1 MAVCSIQS
9 DAGSRLRVVLDDSNK
24 HRMTCTIASSLPDM
38 HSPRLNPGI
47 TSALASAV
55 LFGTSVPL
63 AKILTGQISP
73 VLLAGLLY
81 LGSGIGLLALFG
93 LGHWHRRRTAGP
105 SHSFTKKDA
114 AWLGG
119 AVLFGGIIGP
129 VLLMLGLTRTPAS
142 SAALLLNLEGVFTA
156 LLAWFVFKENVDRR
170 IAFGML
176 LILMAGALLVWPAS
190 WALGDMSGAL
200 MITAACACWAID
212 NNLTRHVSMHDPLAV
227 AGTKGL
233 VAGVVNTS
241 IALALGNLLPAW
253 PQLAFAGL
261 LGFLGYGV
269 SLALFVL
276 ALRHVGAAR
285 TGAYF
290 SLAPFIG
297 AGVALGLLH
306 ESPGALFWPATG
318 LMAVGLWLHL
328 AERHQ
333 HRHTHTPLAHQHRHM
348 HDAHHQ
354 HTHDFP
360 WDGVEPHSH
369 FHRHAALHHSH
380 PHYPDIH
387 HRHPH

>member
-1 MAVCSIQS
+1 MHRAP
-9 DAGSRLRVVLDDSNK
+9 LD
-24 HRMTCTIASSLPDM
+24 
-38 HSPRLNPGI
+38 PGI
-47 TSALASAV
+47 VSALASAV
-55 LFGTSVPL
+55 LFGASVPL

-81 LGSGIGLLALFG
+81 LGSGIGLLSLFAIG
-93 LGHWHRRRTAGP
+93 RWHRRGATGQAHP
-105 SHSFTKKDA
+105 FTRKDT

-129 VLLMLGLTRTPAS
+129 VLLMLGLARTPAANAS
-142 SAALLLNLEGVFTA
+142 LLLNLEGVFTA
-156 LLAWFVFKENVDRR
+156 LLAWVVFKENIDRR

-176 LILMAGALLVWPAS
+176 LILIAGSLLVWPAS
-190 WALGDMSGAL
+190 LALGDVSGAL
-200 MITAACACWAID
+200 MITAACGCWAID
-212 NNLTRHVSMHDPLAV
+212 NNLTRHVSIHDPLFV

-233 VAGVVNTS
+233 VAGLVNTG
-241 IALALGNLLPAW
+241 IALAMGNVLPSS
-253 PQLAFAGL
+253 PQLALAGL

-297 AGVALGLLH
+297 AGVSLVLLH
-306 ESPGALFWPATG
+306 ESPGGLFWPATG
-318 LMAVGLWLHL
+318 LMAVGIVLHL

-333 HRHTHTPLAHQHRHM
+333 HLHTHVPLAHQHRHV
-348 HDAHHQ
+348 HDAHHR
-354 HTHDFP
+354 HAHEFP
-360 WDGVEPHSH
+360 WEGEEPHSH
-369 FHRHAALHHSH
+369 FHQHEPLQHGH

-387 HRHPH
+387 HRHGH